1 MIQFSNQLPYG
12 YRQSTRG
19 AYATLTLPI
28 GVPSNDPKRVGV
40 VVKDGGL
47 QLRLRLTDS
56 IVARPDGSLRKLSLR
71 HQRKGRGGAECPSS
85 DDLRLVRRFAKR
97 GSGSSGVRLGGL
109 QPVLQATVCNSLT
122 LDTLTLSQDC
132 LGSAEV
138 DVSRREVVDALMVA
152 NVIVVL
158 DEGGDLS
165 FEVVG

>member
-1 MIQFSNQLPYG
+1 MLRFRRRLEA
-12 YRQSTRG
+12 QS
-19 AYATLTLPI
+19 
-28 GVPSNDPKRVGV
+28 
-40 VVKDGGL
+40 
-47 QLRLRLTDS
+47 
-56 IVARPDGSLRKLSLR
+56 ARPFRQILAQFLVAHALEFAGFAML
-71 HQRKGRGGAECPSS
+71 GALNANAGQYRNLFECPSS

>member
-1 MIQFSNQLPYG
+1 MAARLGKFFTGPPAQL
-12 YRQSTRG
+12 QCC
-19 AYATLTLPI
+19 
-28 GVPSNDPKRVGV
+28 
-40 VVKDGGL
+40 
-47 QLRLRLTDS
+47 
-56 IVARPDGSLRKLSLR
+56 
-71 HQRKGRGGAECPSS
+71 GRYLFYCPSS
-85 DDLRLVRRFAKR
+85 DDLRLVRHFAKR

-138 DVSRREVVDALMVA
+138 DVSRREIVDALMVA

>member
-1 MIQFSNQLPYG
+1 VNVRYVLE
-12 YRQSTRG
+12 
-19 AYATLTLPI
+19 
-28 GVPSNDPKRVGV
+28 
-40 VVKDGGL
+40 
-47 QLRLRLTDS
+47 
-56 IVARPDGSLRKLSLR
+56 GSV
-71 HQRKGRGGAECPSS
+71 QRGGSRIRINVQLIDAETGNHLWAERFDKPVTDCPSS